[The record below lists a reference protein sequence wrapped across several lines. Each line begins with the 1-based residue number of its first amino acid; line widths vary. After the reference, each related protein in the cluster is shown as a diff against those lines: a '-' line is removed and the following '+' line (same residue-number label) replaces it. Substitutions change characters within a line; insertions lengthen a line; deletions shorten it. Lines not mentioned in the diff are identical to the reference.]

1 MAFNRHVVHLN
12 DGDDDEVRRPIDSSA
27 ANPIRLDLRDDADI
41 VATGKPSL
49 SSSRVE

>member
-1 MAFNRHVVHLN
+1 MASNRHVVHLN
-12 DGDDDEVRRPIDSSA
+12 DDDDDKVRRPTDGSA